1 MVNVVVDEER
11 EPRRSRRR
19 DRGKRLVDAEDEGEE
34 ERGMSEPDR
43 DKVRTLPMV
52 PNTRPA
58 ARPPKTRRSSNSVW
72 STRGRSNRRRET
84 QRIPMPGRI
93 PRRNATKKSRFEAI
107 VAEQAWGAT

>member
-1 MVNVVVDEER
+1 
-11 EPRRSRRR
+11 
-19 DRGKRLVDAEDEGEE
+19 
-34 ERGMSEPDR
+34 
-43 DKVRTLPMV
+43 MV

-107 VAEQAWGAT
+107 VAGGDTNFLRCAAELQGYTELPSAEDLQIFEPDLCPACRGEIDR